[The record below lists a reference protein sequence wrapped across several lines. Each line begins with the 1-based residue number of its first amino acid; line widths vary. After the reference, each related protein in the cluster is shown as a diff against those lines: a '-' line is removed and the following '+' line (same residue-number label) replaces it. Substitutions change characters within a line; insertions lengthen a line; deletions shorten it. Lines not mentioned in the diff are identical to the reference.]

1 MILKFLKLINF
12 LTNYFF
18 NFKFLRFNQ
27 HLNGTCVIKY
37 HDKYLKVSFSK
48 YGKYL
53 INNEIKGYNWYLK
66 KIKLIEKLKFKKTF
80 LFSQIKTDQ
89 FRGVKKSYE
98 NSIITNSNF
107 ILLAFKHYENVWEK
121 KNKVLFDSK
130 FEYYGTDLIDRSI
143 KTKKSFVIGDICD
156 SEYLKKNKKFI
167 NFFDVIYSNNVF
179 EHLHNPFIAM
189 ENIYKMLK
197 VDGYLITVVP
207 FAARYHQSP
216 GDYFRYTHQG
226 LEKIISD
233 AGQYKTLITGY
244 DISKRRFNIQGK
256 KIQDIVPLDSF
267 GGWRENWD
275 VINISMKIK

>member
-89 FRGVKKSYE
+89 FRGVKKSYKD
-98 NSIITNSNF
+98 NVVTNSNF
-107 ILLAFKHYENVWEK
+107 ILLALKHYEKVWEK
-121 KNKVLFDSK
+121 KNKVFCHGDLTFENIIFDENNNKTYFIDWENFKVKKEDWGFDIVYLLLSSLILPNINKKEINQKDLKCFSSLWSK
-130 FEYYGTDLIDRSI
+130 I
-143 KTKKSFVIGDICD
+143 KRKIKSPKM
-156 SEYLKKNKKFI
+156 KKNPLLYFDEKFKKDIYWKNLSKNAPRKFFI
-167 NFFDVIYSNNVF
+167 NVMSKKLRLEIIKIFD
-179 EHLHNPFIAM
+179 
-189 ENIYKMLK
+189 K
-197 VDGYLITVVP
+197 
-207 FAARYHQSP
+207 
-216 GDYFRYTHQG
+216 
-226 LEKIISD
+226 
-233 AGQYKTLITGY
+233 
-244 DISKRRFNIQGK
+244 
-256 KIQDIVPLDSF
+256 
-267 GGWRENWD
+267 
-275 VINISMKIK
+275 